1 MCAKVCVFM
10 KKVSIKD
17 VAKEAGVSPTT
28 VSYILNNNK
37 NVSIT
42 PETRER
48 VMAAADKLK
57 YVPSQAAK
65 TLGSSRVMGRTQ
77 SKMIGVVIPQTEDNT
92 DDAYIMLSN
101 PFYSTFLSAVEHEM
115 RRANYHVLV
124 TGTNR
129 GQSYIEVVKS
139 RALDGVIIIGIY
151 PSEDVEEYRRFNIP
165 TVLVDCY
172 GSEGGEFF
180 SIRTDDRLGGYMA
193 TRHLLEMG
201 HRDIAFVS
209 GEIKEDGVNYMRFQ
223 GYRDALAE
231 YGLQSSDE
239 LVFGGYVGFDYG
251 AEAAEAIA
259 ETNKRRQRKI
269 SAAFATSDITAIGLI
284 KGFSEIGLSVPGDV
298 SVIGFDDIDYAGM
311 CVPGLTTVRQNII
324 EKGHEAASLMIEALS
339 GRKAASETII
349 PMQLVERE
357 SVKRLTE
364 DMESV

>member
-1 MCAKVCVFM
+1 M

-42 PETRER
+42 PETRAR
-48 VMAAADKLK
+48 VLAASDKLK

-77 SKMIGVVIPQTEDNT
+77 SKMIGVVIPQTEDSV

-101 PFYSTFLSAVEHEM
+101 PFYSTFLSAVEYEM

-151 PSEDVEEYRRFNIP
+151 PSEDVDEYRRFNIP

-172 GSEGGEFF
+172 GSSGGDFV

-193 TRHLLEMG
+193 AKHLLEMG
-201 HRDIAFVS
+201 HRRIAFVS
-209 GEIKEDGVNYMRFQ
+209 GEIKADGVNYMRFQ

-231 YGLQSSDE
+231 YGLDFDSE
-239 LVFGGYVGFDYG
+239 LVFGGYVGFSYG
-251 AEAAEAIA
+251 AEAAAAIA
-259 ETNKRRQRKI
+259 AANKSGGRRI
-269 SAAFATSDITAIGLI
+269 TAAFATSDITAIGLI
-284 KGFSEIGLSVPGDV
+284 KGLSESGLRVPEDI

-311 CVPGLTTVRQNII
+311 CVPGLTTIRQNII
-324 EKGHEAASLMIEALS
+324 EKGHEAARLMIDALNGKS
-339 GRKAASETII
+339 SAGEKII
-349 PMQLVERE
+349 PMQLVERA

-364 DMESV
+364 NAEVV

>member
-1 MCAKVCVFM
+1 M

-37 NVSIT
+37 NVSIM
-42 PETRER
+42 PETRAR
-48 VMAAADKLK
+48 VLAAAEKLK

-77 SKMIGVVIPQTEDNT
+77 SKMIGVVIPQTEDSA
-92 DDAYIMLSN
+92 DDAYIMLNN
-101 PFYSTFLSAVEHEM
+101 PFYSTFLSAVEYEM

-172 GSEGGEFF
+172 GSEGEDFF
-180 SIRTDDRLGGYMA
+180 SIRTDDRLGGYLA
-193 TRHLLEMG
+193 TKHLLEMG
-201 HRDIAFVS
+201 HRNIAFVS
-209 GEIKEDGVNYMRFQ
+209 GEIKEDGVNYMRYQ
-223 GYRDALAE
+223 GYRDALKE
-231 YGLQSSDE
+231 RGIECDSG
-239 LVFGGYVGFDYG
+239 LVFGGYVGFGYG
-251 AEAAEAIA
+251 AEAAAEIA
-259 ETNKRRQRKI
+259 AANRSREEKI
-269 SAAFATSDITAIGLI
+269 TAAFATSDITAIGLI
-284 KGFSEIGLSVPGDV
+284 KGMSGLGLSVPGDI
-298 SVIGFDDIDYAGM
+298 SIIGFDDIDYAGM

-324 EKGHEAASLMIEALS
+324 EKGHEAARIMIDVLS
-339 GRKAASETII
+339 GNKAASETII

-357 SVKRLTE
+357 SVKRLTPDSE
-364 DMESV
+364 VI